1 MGVEV
6 CFLEAVGVFHVKRSS
21 VLLLRWLEKGS
32 QSVDTA
38 L

>member
-1 MGVEV
+1 MGGEV

-21 VLLLRWLEKGS
+21 VLSLRGLEKGS
-32 QSVDTA
+32 QTVDTA